1 MRLSL
6 QNKEMRKEARRNY
19 EATTKQ
25 LRSNYEARPVKES
38 SNMLVALILMC
49 LLKAKA

>member
-25 LRSNYEARPVKES
+25 LRSKARERVQQHVSSVNPDVSFES
-38 SNMLVALILMC
+38 QGIER
-49 LLKAKA
+49 